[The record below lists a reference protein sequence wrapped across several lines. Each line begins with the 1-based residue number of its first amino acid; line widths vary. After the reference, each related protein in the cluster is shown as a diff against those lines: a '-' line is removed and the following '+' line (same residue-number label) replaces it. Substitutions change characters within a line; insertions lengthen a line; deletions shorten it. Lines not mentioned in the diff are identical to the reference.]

1 MSKSKIQIDFDSLN
15 KKERGKIVKSA
26 IAPRPVAWVSTLN
39 ENGSVNLA
47 PFSFFNVVADN
58 MISISFVSNDD
69 KYADTFCNILKTK
82 EAIVNIVS
90 LEMLDLLHES
100 SFPYDREMSEAD
112 ILKIPLNASLK
123 VETPSVLFSKVNFET
138 ILNQHIPIYDHAGIK
153 KSDLVILEI
162 TSASIDKKIYN
173 KEKNYID
180 FNKLNPIVRL
190 GGHDYGM
197 SKIYRS
203 IKR

>member
-1 MSKSKIQIDFDSLN
+1 MSEPKVQIDFQSLN

-26 IAPRPVAWVSTLN
+26 IAPRPVAWVTTLN

-58 MISISFVSNDD
+58 MISISFVSNEE
-69 KYADTFCNILKTK
+69 KYADTLINILQTK

-100 SFPYDREMSEAD
+100 SFPYDKEMSEAD
-112 ILKIPLNASLK
+112 ILKIPLDTSTNI
-123 VETPSVLFSKVNFET
+123 ETPSVLFSKVNFET
-138 ILNQHIPIYDHAGIK
+138 TLNQHIPIYDHSGIK

-162 TSASIDKKIYN
+162 TSASIDEEIYN

-180 FNKLNPIVRL
+180 FNKLNPVLRL
-190 GGHDYGM
+190 GGHDYGL
-197 SKIYRS
+197 SKVYRS